1 MVSQRCSRAHGDLTV
16 RLGTRIRQFV
26 DGLAVGIEC
35 LVFGPVVEMKPIDV
49 VNEGLGGGVLREYQR
64 VILDLDVIV
73 GEGGRKIDVP
83 LTSAPAWIR
92 APSTNSA

>member
-26 DGLAVGIEC
+26 DGLAVGIER
-35 LVFGPVVEMKPIDV
+35 LVLGPVVEIQAIDV
-49 VNEGLGGGVLREYQR
+49 VDKGLGRRVLGQNQR

-73 GEGGRKIDVP
+73 GEGGRHIGF
-83 LTSAPAWIR
+83 A
-92 APSTNSA
+92 